1 MIHRVRQL
9 LARYYPWFFL
19 LLGMD
24 LFCVMILWVSDIDA
38 LRKLSALIFLTSF
51 LLFILILV
59 VMNRREM
66 RNAALFQQFVS
77 DPTPQNETRLL
88 QAVSPQEGESI
99 RLLATVLR
107 QYKEAGSTMA
117 GTLSDYEEYVEG
129 WVHEAKTPLAL
140 LTMILDNRSDEMS
153 PEIHTKLDYARG
165 QLQEDITQIL
175 YYARL
180 RASTKDYRF
189 TQIDLLD
196 CVEEVLEDYASLLEE
211 NEFVVCNKLQ
221 SESVF
226 TDRRGLQFIFGQVI
240 SNALKYRGDS
250 PMLTISFRET
260 DEGGVLSIA
269 DNGAGVKE
277 YDLPYIFQKGFTGD
291 STANRKKAT
300 GMGLY
305 LAKEMADD
313 LKLKL
318 QATSTWGEGFT
329 MEVIFPKISD

>member
-1 MIHRVRQL
+1 MMHRVRQL

-66 RNAALFQQFVS
+66 RNAVLFQQFVS

-107 QYKEAGSTMA
+107 QYKEAGSTMV

>member
-1 MIHRVRQL
+1 MMHRVRQL

-66 RNAALFQQFVS
+66 RNATLFQQFVS

-107 QYKEAGSTMA
+107 QYKEAGSNMA

-318 QATSTWGEGFT
+318 QATSIWGEGFT